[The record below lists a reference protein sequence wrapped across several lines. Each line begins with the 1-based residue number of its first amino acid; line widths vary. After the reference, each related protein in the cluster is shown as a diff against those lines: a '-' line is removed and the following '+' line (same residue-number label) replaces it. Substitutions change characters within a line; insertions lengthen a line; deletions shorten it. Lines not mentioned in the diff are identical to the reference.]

1 MAFSK
6 EFKKRVKDIIFT
18 IIIMGGL
25 AVLVFA
31 IIHYQHG
38 RLSFQWIIT

>member
-6 EFKKRVKDIIFT
+6 IFKKRVKDIIFT

-25 AVLVFA
+25 AALVFT